1 MMKLIPTINS
11 LQQNVEQVEVTH
23 EVVLSGL
30 SKLND
35 SVMKKATRSVIN
47 NFMTHV
53 VIYKR
58 HYILLCSVHIKTAKC
73 QL

>member
-23 EVVLSGL
+23 EVVLSEL

-35 SVMKKATRSVIN
+35 TVNDKDPKGKHS
-47 NFMTHV
+47 F
-53 VIYKR
+53 
-58 HYILLCSVHIKTAKC
+58 L
-73 QL
+73 